1 MSDRMLAAINAI
13 AKGER
18 CTVPAMKVSQFDGF
32 MKAIR
37 SEQKKLAVQ

>member
-18 CTVPAMKVSQFDGF
+18 CTVPAMKVAQFEGF
-32 MKAIR
+32 MRAIR
-37 SEQKKLAVQ
+37 SAQKKLAM